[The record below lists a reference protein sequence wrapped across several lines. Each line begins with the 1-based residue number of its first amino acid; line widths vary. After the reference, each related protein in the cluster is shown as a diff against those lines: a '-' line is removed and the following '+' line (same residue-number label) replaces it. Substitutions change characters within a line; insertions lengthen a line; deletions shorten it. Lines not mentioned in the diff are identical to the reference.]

1 MKPQLNSRLIR
12 LISVILVIFTLA
24 FLFNYLL
31 DLEQQNTLKKEQEED
46 TARLLVIQAKEQ
58 EKLVL
63 AELEKQ
69 AENERVLKI
78 LESRSVLE
86 PGNKI
91 LGEGRWNLTLI
102 KGVFFIKIEL
112 NAENTQELIEK
123 YYIAVPTPV
132 EPWTG
137 KVVKITA
144 CS

>member
-91 LGEGRWNLTLI
+91 LGERRWNLTLI
-102 KGVFFIKIEL
+102 KGFFFYKNRIE
-112 NAENTQELIEK
+112 
-123 YYIAVPTPV
+123 
-132 EPWTG
+132 
-137 KVVKITA
+137 
-144 CS
+144 C